1 MRQWGTGKT
10 PAPSVG
16 PIPTS
21 RSIDLHGHDLGV
33 AHRRCPYDNGPV
45 NETDPNPRDLLAS
58 RDIPCPDCDYNL
70 RGLTQPCCPECG
82 RAITTQIVQRQL
94 QLARAR
100 AQERKVRARWF
111 ATLCA
116 LLMGALLVNAALVA
130 VGYIRFAL
138 RPQLLIIL
146 TMIILAAGTGL
157 LRVWVARVGSADPN
171 RADRII
177 EHTQGIVGALTLT
190 AVIPLIVGGLVLVVR
205 LLS

>member
-33 AHRRCPYDNGPV
+33 AHRRCPCDNGPV
-45 NETDPNPRDLLAS
+45 TETDPNPRDLLAS

-116 LLMGALLVNAALVA
+116 LLMGALLANAAIVA
-130 VGYIRFAL
+130 VGYVRFEP
-138 RPQLLIIL
+138 RHRLLIIL
-146 TMIILAAGTGL
+146 AMLALATTAGTH
-157 LRVWVARVGSADPN
+157 RAWVARAGRADPQ

-190 AVIPLIVGGLVLVVR
+190 AVIPLIVGGLVLVVQ
-205 LLS
+205 LLN